1 MSEKVGSFTER
12 IPLPDPDTGELVRKY
27 GVEET
32 EIFDE
37 AIKTGDTT
45 KYSTIKKEKESLENT
60 KKELYG
66 EAMATGNFDQV
77 GYNTAYNLGINQAV
91 VKKTKSIASDIK
103 MDLFASDSEIVN
115 YYTNYDANQAKIDQ
129 EVESGYAAAYKRE
142 QTIDKSVQ
150 SLEDTYE
157 SIRIQQDAKENQ
169 EKQEALSAITNV
181 FSKFANLGDLD
192 VGTTT
197 TEADDGFSID

>member
-1 MSEKVGSFTER
+1 MAKSF
-12 IPLPDPDTGELVRKY
+12 DKDTKTFINKHDVVD
-27 GVEET
+27 GVLQRN
-32 EIFDE
+32 D
-37 AIKTGDTT
+37 AIDKNDLTT
-45 KYSTIKKEKESLENT
+45 YLDIEDKKETYNIT
-60 KKELYG
+60 KDSLYG

-77 GYNTAYNLGINQAV
+77 GYNAAYNLGINQAV

-115 YYTNYDANQAKIDQ
+115 YYTNYDANQAKIEQ
-129 EVESGYAAAYKRE
+129 EVESGYASAYERE
-142 QTIDKSVQ
+142 LKLQQEHDAIEKAYENKYLNDTIKAN
-150 SLEDTYE
+150 E
-157 SIRIQQDAKENQ
+157 